1 MNSQELINK
10 YIDFFKQKGHTL
22 IPNVSLIPEH
32 DPSVLF
38 TTAGMHPLVPFLLGQ
53 KHPGG
58 KRLVSNQRC
67 IRTTDIKEV
76 GDAWHNTFFEMLGNW
91 SLGDYFKEDTIKW
104 AYEFLTSPQWLNIN
118 TEKLSVTVFAG
129 DEDAP
134 RDEQAAEIWQ
144 ETGIPKERIYFLP
157 KSENWWGPA
166 GKIGP
171 CGPDTEIFYDTGQ
184 KKCSSECK
192 PGCSCGKNCEIWNLV
207 FMQYDKTSTGEYKEL
222 KQKNIDTGMGVER
235 TLAILEG
242 YENSYQTELFKPIMD
257 LIEEKLSGRSQD
269 YREVSTSPEKA
280 KKIIADHIKAAT
292 FILMDGITP
301 SNLDQGYVLRRLIRR
316 ATLQA
321 KLLEIEKKE
330 NVSQQVANIVID
342 IYKERYPNL
351 LDKKEFIL
359 KELGKEEDRFELCLA
374 KGLKVFGKIIDKNRK
389 KISGQDAF
397 HLYDTYG
404 FPIELTQDLARYDI
418 KIDREGF
425 NKEFKEHQKLSRK
438 GAAKKFKGGLADHTE
453 ATTKLHTAT
462 HLLHQ
467 ALRQILGDHV
477 EQKGSNINPERLRFD
492 FTHQEKLSPEQLEQV
507 EQIVNEQIQK
517 ALPVKMEEM
526 TVEQAKEKGAIG
538 LFEEKYGDKVKV
550 YSINDFSCEICGG
563 PHVKNI
569 KELGEFKI
577 KKEGS
582 GSSGVR
588 RIKAIL
594 I

>member
-404 FPIELTQDLARYDI
+404 FPIELTQDLARDDI